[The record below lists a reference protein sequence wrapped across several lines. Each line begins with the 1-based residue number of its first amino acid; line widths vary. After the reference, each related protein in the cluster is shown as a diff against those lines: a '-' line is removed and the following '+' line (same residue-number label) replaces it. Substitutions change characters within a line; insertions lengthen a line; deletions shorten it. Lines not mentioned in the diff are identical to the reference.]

1 MKGGLAD
8 NVCSRRA
15 NIDVSVWWL
24 LVVVIVDV
32 RRQSQQQEV
41 KTQKTAQTLNGWRFN
56 IY

>member
-8 NVCSRRA
+8 NVCSRHA

-24 LVVVIVDV
+24 LVGFVDV

-41 KTQKTAQTLNGWRFN
+41 KTQKNRPNFDERVAV
-56 IY
+56 

>member
-24 LVVVIVDV
+24 LVGFVDV

>member
-15 NIDVSVWWL
+15 NIDVSVRWL
-24 LVVVIVDV
+24 RVGFVDV

-41 KTQKTAQTLNGWRFN
+41 KTQKNRPNFDEKTAV
-56 IY
+56 

>member
-24 LVVVIVDV
+24 LVGFVDI